1 MDGLGAWTGWAA
13 AAVIAAAAL
22 LPLYTRLSS
31 KRRAAPDSKPTRIH
45 VFVGI
50 AAAAFALVHTLAALP
65 ALGGAV
71 AIEAGNL
78 PLAAGA
84 VAFFVIVAHV
94 GVGLQL
100 RDVKL
105 RDRVKKRRLHL
116 VTASII
122 VVVVSVHAAL
132 LYLATRALR

>member
-1 MDGLGAWTGWAA
+1 MDALGAWTGWVA
-13 AAVIAAAAL
+13 AAVIAVAAL
-22 LPLYTRLSS
+22 LPVYTRISLQ
-31 KRRAAPDSKPTRIH
+31 RRAAPDSKPTRIH

-50 AAAAFALVHTLAALP
+50 AAAAFALVHTLTALP

-71 AIEAGNL
+71 AIQAGNL

-122 VVVVSVHAAL
+122 VVVVSVHAVL
-132 LYLATRALR
+132 LYLASRSLG

>member
-1 MDGLGAWTGWAA
+1 MDALGAWTGWAA
-13 AAVIAAAAL
+13 AAVIALAAL
-22 LPLYTRLSS
+22 LPLFTRLSL
-31 KRRAAPDSKPTRIH
+31 KRRAAPDSKPTRVH
-45 VFVGI
+45 VIAGI
-50 AAAAFALVHTLAALP
+50 AAAGFALVHTLAALP

-116 VTASII
+116 TTASII
-122 VVVVSVHAAL
+122 VVVVSVHAVL
-132 LYLATRALR
+132 LYLATRSLR